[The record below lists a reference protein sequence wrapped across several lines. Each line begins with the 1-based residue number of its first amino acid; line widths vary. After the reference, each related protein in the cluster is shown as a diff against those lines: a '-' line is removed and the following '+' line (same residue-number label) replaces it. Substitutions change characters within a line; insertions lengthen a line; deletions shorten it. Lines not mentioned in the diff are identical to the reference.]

1 MIQGVVYM
9 LNKINIVAA
18 VIISQLFLTPASYAD
33 SAKGMNNQRLGELIK
48 RIDESVQGKLGLWRF
63 IVEGREV
70 TVITSEKANR
80 MRIIVPIAPATK
92 ISNEKLT
99 RMMQANFDSA
109 LDARYSIAKDIV
121 WAAFIHPLRELGDEE
136 FLSGLGQAV
145 NLALTYG
152 ENYSSG
158 ALIFG
163 GGDSQNLQRRK
174 LIDELLKKGTI

>member
-1 MIQGVVYM
+1 MFRKIQIAAFTFTM
-9 LNKINIVAA
+9 LFSFA
-18 VIISQLFLTPASYAD
+18 VTAHAEPEQ
-33 SAKGMNNQRLGELIK
+33 GMNNQRLGELIK
-48 RIDESVQGKLGLWRF
+48 RIDESAQGTPGFWRF

-70 TVITSEKANR
+70 SVITSEEANR

-92 ISNEKLT
+92 LSNEKLV

-136 FLSGLGQAV
+136 FLSGIGQAV

-152 ENYSSG
+152 DGYSSG

-163 GGDSQNLQRRK
+163 GGDSQSLRRRE
-174 LIDELLKKGTI
+174 LIDELLRKGTI

>member
-1 MIQGVVYM
+1 MSKRNYTTILTLVM
-9 LNKINIVAA
+9 LFAFSA
-18 VIISQLFLTPASYAD
+18 ISHAD
-33 SAKGMNNQRLGELIK
+33 SDKGMNNQRLGELIL
-48 RIDESVQGKLGLWRF
+48 RIDASAQGKPGFWNF

-70 TVITSEKANR
+70 SVITAEKANR

-92 ISNEKLT
+92 LTNEKLV
-99 RMMQANFDSA
+99 RMLQANFDSA

-121 WAAFIHPLRELGDEE
+121 WGVFIHPLRELGDEE
-136 FLSGLGQAV
+136 FLSGVGQAV

-152 ENYSSG
+152 EGYSSG

-163 GGDSQNLQRRK
+163 GGDSQNLRRRE

>member
-1 MIQGVVYM
+1 MFRKIQ
-9 LNKINIVAA
+9 IAA
-18 VIISQLFLTPASYAD
+18 FTFISLFSFAVTAQAEPEQ
-33 SAKGMNNQRLGELIK
+33 GMNNQRLGELIK
-48 RIDESVQGKLGLWRF
+48 RIDESAQGNAGFWRF

-70 TVITSEKANR
+70 TVITDESANR
-80 MRIIVPIAPATK
+80 MRIIVPIAPAAK
-92 ISNEKLT
+92 ISNEKLI

-121 WAAFIHPLRELGDEE
+121 WSAYIHPLRELENEE
-136 FLSGLGQAV
+136 FLSGVGQAV

-163 GGDSQNLQRRK
+163 GGDSKALQRRE
-174 LIDELLKKGTI
+174 LIDELLRKGTI